1 MSNQDLID
9 YLKECG
15 VCQVCQLRYLKAR
28 GSEYKDMKES
38 FQKLNVEI
46 SNNEDE
52 SLTKKPRLNPCTT
65 CLGLFSEE
73 FQQEIIQKITSCNI
87 DQFECQTIG
96 IALSMPM
103 LLQIRQLSMWFAL
116 IRKFG
121 SKIDEDR
128 SPDVPLK
135 EAAKLIL
142 NPIIC
147 QQLNKTYNSEGILIN
162 VFLDHPDELDDV
174 ARLLKVNE
182 AVFSMKNAR
191 GKKQLITRA
200 YMEKMFI
207 PTKLSAETFEKQF
220 TIPCPIPSSGLTLK
234 EVTLSGPCV
243 FVAGRYRKLSR
254 KLSHSPWVLQG
265 KRVMEDSIQEIIIR
279 TIAPHFGVDE
289 DKIIFSSSGRED
301 VDVRCL
307 GRGRPFVLE
316 IPNSKRITLP
326 NALALQMELEIEKSA
341 QISVNNLQMVTRD
354 DLVHIKTGEEKKKK
368 FYRALCVLERPITVE
383 VLKKLDMP
391 NGFEIEQI
399 TPIRVLH
406 RRPLHP
412 RPRMIYS
419 TKAWVDNKNPKIL
432 IIDIISQAGTY
443 IKELVHGDFGRTTP
457 SFASIIGQPIDI
469 IALDVVG
476 IDLDWPADIDNRNIN
491 NNIKIEVVDSVAVE
505 A

>member
-1 MSNQDLID
+1 MNNQELTDF
-9 YLKECG
+9 LKECG
-15 VCQVCQLRYLKAR
+15 VCQICQLRYLKAR
-28 GSEYKDMKES
+28 GSEYQDMKES
-38 FQKLNVEI
+38 FEKLNVKLTI
-46 SNNEDE
+46 PDDNEVL
-52 SLTKKPRLNPCTT
+52 SKKSRPNPCST

-73 FQQEIIQKITSCNI
+73 FQQEIIDKITCCNI
-87 DQFECQTIG
+87 DQFDCQQIG

-116 IRKFG
+116 MKKFG
-121 SKIDEDR
+121 SKIDEER

-147 QQLNKTYNSEGILIN
+147 KKLNKTYNSEGILIN
-162 VFLDHPDELDDV
+162 VFLDHPDEENDV
-174 ARLLKVNE
+174 AKLLKVNE
-182 AVFSMKNAR
+182 SVFSMKNAK

-207 PTKLSAETFEKQF
+207 PSKLSADTFAKQF
-220 TIPCPIPSSGLTLK
+220 EVPCPIPNSYLILK
-234 EVTLSGPCV
+234 EVTLAGPCV

-279 TIAPHFGVDE
+279 NIAKHFGVE
-289 DKIIFSSSGRED
+289 EGKIIFSSSGRED

-307 GRGRPFVLE
+307 GQGRPFVLE
-316 IPNSKRITLP
+316 IPNSKRMTLP
-326 NALALQMELEIEKSA
+326 KTLAHDIELEIEKSA
-341 QISVNNLQMVTRD
+341 SISVKNLQMVLRD

-368 FYRALCVLERPITVE
+368 FYRAMCVIEQPITVE
-383 VLKKLDMP
+383 VLKKLDLP
-391 NGFEIEQI
+391 NGFDIEQI

-406 RRPLHP
+406 RRPLLS
-412 RPRMIYS
+412 RPRTIYS
-419 TKAWVDNKNPKIL
+419 TKAWVDEQNPKIL

-443 IKELVHGDFGRTTP
+443 IKELVHGDFGRTSP

-476 IDLDWPADIDNRNIN
+476 IDLDWPANVDNSKLDEN
-491 NNIKIEVVDSVAVE
+491 EVNGNGLAS
-505 A
+505 

>member
-1 MSNQDLID
+1 MSNQELSDF
-9 YLKECG
+9 LKKCG
-15 VCQVCQLRYLKAR
+15 VCSICQLRYLKAR
-28 GSEYKDMKES
+28 GSEYQDMKES
-38 FQKLNVEI
+38 FEKLNVKFY
-46 SNNEDE
+46 SEDE
-52 SLTKKPRLNPCTT
+52 VILKKPRQNPCST
-65 CLGLFSEE
+65 CLGLFSKE
-73 FQQEIIQKITSCNI
+73 FQQEIIDKILSCNI
-87 DQFECQTIG
+87 DQYDCQSVA

-116 IRKFG
+116 MEKFG
-121 SKIDEDR
+121 SKIDEER

-147 QQLNKTYNSEGILIN
+147 EKLNRTFNSEGILIN
-162 VFLDHPDELDDV
+162 VLLDHPDEESDV
-174 ARLLKVNE
+174 AKLLKINE
-182 AVFSMKNAR
+182 SVFSTKNAK
-191 GKKQLITRA
+191 GKKQFITRA

-207 PTKLSAETFEKQF
+207 PSKLSAETFSNRFE
-220 TIPCPIPSSGLTLK
+220 IPCPIPDSSLILK
-234 EVTLSGPCV
+234 QVTLQGPCV

-254 KLSHSPWVLQG
+254 TLSHSPWVLQG

-279 TIAPHFGVDE
+279 SVAKHYQVEE

-326 NALALQMELEIEKSA
+326 KSLAREIELEIEKSSV
-341 QISVNNLQMVTRD
+341 ISVNNLQMVQRE

-368 FYRALCVLERPITVE
+368 FYRALCVLEQPITLD
-383 VLKKLDMP
+383 VLKKLDIP

-419 TKAWVDNKNPKIL
+419 TKAWVDKNNPKIL
-432 IIDIISQAGTY
+432 IIDIVSQAGTY
-443 IKELVHGDFGRTTP
+443 IKELVHGDFGRTSP
-457 SFASIIGQPIDI
+457 SFSSIIGQPIDI
-469 IALDVVG
+469 LALDVVG
-476 IDLDWPADIDNRNIN
+476 IDLEWPSDVDNRNGDDN
-491 NNIKIEVVDSVAVE
+491 ESNGHKSVKIEL
-505 A
+505 